1 MTLGNLGLDSSRTRK
16 KKGRQ
21 SFKVGLYHSACVCVC
36 VRGCIWE
43 IAHFLLWRCFFLLSQ
58 MGRREEERGEGRR
71 RRRGGESRSKELE
84 EKRQEWGTGNMR

>member
-21 SFKVGLYHSACVCVC
+21 SFKVGLYHSACVCVGVSGRLRTFC
-36 VRGCIWE
+36 LGDV
-43 IAHFLLWRCFFLLSQ
+43 FFLLSQ

>member
-21 SFKVGLYHSACVCVC
+21 SFKVGLYHSTCVCAWVYLGDC
-36 VRGCIWE
+36 ALSALE
-43 IAHFLLWRCFFLLSQ
+43 MFFLLSQ